1 MYKLSEEKFAE
12 VEKFVVVKGEN
23 RNGNRCLVIPINIKE
38 NVTCC
43 MDEIDEEIRVCQ
55 VNGKDTDILTET
67 FWAIELI
74 KMSENRVYNVV
85 DEEKYRDYVE
95 VIKMETECCDKDCAN
110 CKSILDK

>member
-1 MYKLSEEKFAE
+1 
-12 VEKFVVVKGEN
+12 
-23 RNGNRCLVIPINIKE
+23 
-38 NVTCC
+38 
-43 MDEIDEEIRVCQ
+43 
-55 VNGKDTDILTET
+55 LTET